1 MSTVLGEEKMRYICG
16 SKYNTAIKRNGQKPF
31 ISIGIHLE
39 NIKLSKKNAAYSK
52 ISIKGM
58 VRSKIPT
65 SILHISKEGDR

>member
-52 ISIKGM
+52 ISIKWDG
-58 VRSKIPT
+58 SFKNTYINT
-65 SILHISKEGDR
+65 THF